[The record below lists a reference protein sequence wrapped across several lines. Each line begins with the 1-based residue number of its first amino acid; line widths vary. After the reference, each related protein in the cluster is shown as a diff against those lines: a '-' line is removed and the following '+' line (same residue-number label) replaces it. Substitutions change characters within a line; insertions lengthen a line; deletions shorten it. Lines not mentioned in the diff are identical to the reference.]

1 MKPAENA
8 VQKNL
13 IIFVSFFEKRVD
25 KEPFM
30 IYDIEE
36 IKNKFI

>member
-1 MKPAENA
+1 MRCKKLDNFC
-8 VQKNL
+8 K
-13 IIFVSFFEKRVD
+13 FFEKRVD